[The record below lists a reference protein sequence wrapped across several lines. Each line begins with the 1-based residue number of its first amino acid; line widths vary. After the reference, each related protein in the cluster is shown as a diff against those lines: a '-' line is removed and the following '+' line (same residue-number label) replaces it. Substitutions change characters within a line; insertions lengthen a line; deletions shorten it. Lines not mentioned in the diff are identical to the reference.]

1 MRSQLYKVERHRL
14 PPASG
19 MPLSVLDVLYEALLQ
34 IGNIQWV
41 TRGLE
46 SMVFGIERRLEWIIW
61 GIERRLEW
69 IICQIE
75 RRQKDAEVIRDLVQQ
90 VECLHRDVESCCARI
105 GALEGQ
111 LYLGAKCGG
120 DQCIQVGPD
129 TSPSLRHLETRE

>member
-19 MPLSVLDVLYEALLQ
+19 MPQSGLSVLDVLYEALQQ
-34 IGNIQWV
+34 ICNIQLV

-46 SMVFGIERRLEWIIW
+46 SMVFGMERRLEWIVC

-69 IICQIE
+69 IVCQIE
-75 RRQKDAEVIRDLVQQ
+75 RRQQDAAEIRVLVQQ
-90 VECLHRDVESCCARI
+90 VECLHRELESCHARI

-120 DQCIQVGPD
+120 DRRI
-129 TSPSLRHLETRE
+129 